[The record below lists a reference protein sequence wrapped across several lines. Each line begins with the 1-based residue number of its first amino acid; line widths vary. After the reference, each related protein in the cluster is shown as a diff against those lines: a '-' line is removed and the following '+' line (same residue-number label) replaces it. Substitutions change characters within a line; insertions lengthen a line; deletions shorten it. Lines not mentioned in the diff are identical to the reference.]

1 MIERKF
7 IAQNIKEKLVQN
19 FVAAQLERSGHSK
32 IEIKRTALGE
42 KIIIYTNRPGLI
54 VGRKGENIK
63 RLTLIL
69 KKKFDMENPEIEV
82 AEINQPYLDPNS
94 VADNIIT
101 TFERF
106 GPKRFKYIGYDT
118 LSKIMKAGAIGAE
131 ILISGRGVPGARA
144 KRWRFSAGYLK
155 KSGNVSE
162 TGVLKSLAVANLRTG
177 SVGVQIKIMP
187 PNVKLPDRIILKEI
201 DKEIRV
207 ELPKEEIEQKIEE
220 KPEEKKVEGKK
231 RKVKGEDGNTKKKRT
246 KAA

>member
-7 IAQNIKEKLVQN
+7 ITQNIKEKLVQN
-19 FVAAQLERSGHSK
+19 FVAAHLERSGHSK

-82 AEINQPYLDPNS
+82 AEITHPYLDPNS
-94 VADNIIT
+94 VADNIIN
-101 TFERF
+101 TFDRF

-118 LSKIMKAGAIGAE
+118 LSKIMRAGAIGAE

-162 TGVLKSLAVANLRTG
+162 TKVLKSLAVANLRSG
-177 SVGVQIKIMP
+177 SVGVQVKIMP

-201 DKEIRV
+201 DKEIKV
-207 ELPKEEIEQKIEE
+207 EPVKEEIEQKAEE
-220 KPEEKKVEGKK
+220 KPEEKKVVKK
-231 RKVKGEDGNTKKKRT
+231 QKVKGEDGNTKKKRT